1 MAECLDASQRVGP
14 RRTVR
19 RRTSPPSRPA
29 RLTAAE
35 RQRSAAAAAAQSA
48 HSPAQ
53 ARHCWAAAAG
63 VSGRIERELPP
74 YHPADGSASG
84 SSSSAGTP
92 PRAAKTSATQQQIQ
106 TPSQPPRQIFMRRV
120 QAVIHI
126 KEEEGDDEEPRQL
139 DDLEDERT
147 ASSALVVPNGVD
159 SPRSSRLYLCTLG
172 HTPFVFGAP
181 PPPDPSYYTCALHPL
196 PPRSHTPSS
205 RPPTPCT
212 PPSPRPHTLHLGAT
226 PPSSRPPRCNSTSIS
241 TSRARMA
248 PRSHVLRA
256 VPPPVDDAAA
266 IGLAL
271 ALRCVFVFVIDH
283 SLSLFLDS
291 YLPHHLIIFTHHPP
305 LHHTSH
311 QTHIL
316 VFQNHAVLKLK
327 RLAGPGV
334 PPFSPE
340 VSAARWGPLIGAA
353 REMATPFAA
362 PAETSRLTQSQFFR
376 TDGSFRQ
383 HPNVGPDREDR
394 QSFCAAGGFR
404 GGGFR
409 DANRGFRA
417 DGGAG
422 GGAGAGIF
430 RDRDREREGGAAA
443 ANANA
448 NTHSGGRQDSFRGVG

>member
-126 KEEEGDDEEPRQL
+126 KEEEGDD
-139 DDLEDERT
+139 
-147 ASSALVVPNGVD
+147 
-159 SPRSSRLYLCTLG
+159 
-172 HTPFVFGAP
+172 
-181 PPPDPSYYTCALHPL
+181 
-196 PPRSHTPSS
+196 
-205 RPPTPCT
+205 
-212 PPSPRPHTLHLGAT
+212 GAT

-271 ALRCVFVFVIDH
+271 ALRCVFVSSSTTPYPSSSTAIFP
-283 SLSLFLDS
+283 S
-291 YLPHHLIIFTHHPP
+291 PHHLHTPPP

-404 GGGFR
+404 GGDSRRQQRVSRRWGC
-409 DANRGFRA
+409 
-417 DGGAG
+417 GGRRRSG
-422 GGAGAGIF
+422 DI

-448 NTHSGGRQDSFRGVG
+448 KTHSGGRQDSFRGVGKLLSRVSRRRPREAAPKDGFGKFPKFSLKKLKILADLGVESLKVTKACHCSVLSFAKDQFENVRAQIEH